1 MKPGSTRKSGLLI
14 MLAVVGIATLAFI
27 SWDNPHQQHYQQA
40 QDESDTIPG
49 KRDRKVRDLDE
60 AIQELEEVNIDMEI
74 ENAMKEVSKA
84 LKELDVQK
92 AQLDVQ
98 RAMKEIDMVKMKADI
113 DKAMKE
119 IDFKKIEQEVKESLA
134 KIDFEK
140 MQAEL
145 EKVKEVN
152 MKEVEASMEEAKEQM
167 EKLGPQL
174 EKQLKN
180 AKVEIEKAKSELK
193 EYKGFV
199 DGLENEG
206 LINKKEG
213 YTIKHRDGK
222 LTINDKEASQ
232 QTYQKYRSFLEK
244 HKKFSIEK
252 DDDDFDID
260 MD

>member
-119 IDFKKIEQEVKESLA
+119 MARDTGRFL
-134 KIDFEK
+134 FG
-140 MQAEL
+140 
-145 EKVKEVN
+145 
-152 MKEVEASMEEAKEQM
+152 
-167 EKLGPQL
+167 GP
-174 EKQLKN
+174 
-180 AKVEIEKAKSELK
+180 
-193 EYKGFV
+193 
-199 DGLENEG
+199 
-206 LINKKEG
+206 KKE
-213 YTIKHRDGK
+213 KEGK
-222 LTINDKEASQ
+222 
-232 QTYQKYRSFLEK
+232 EK
-244 HKKFSIEK
+244 GSEKKK
-252 DDDDFDID
+252 AGKKK
-260 MD
+260 MRKK